1 MSPLMAVSER
11 DVNLNS
17 QNGRARDIE
26 SRRSDH
32 ILKIWHDN
40 EPPRGIPL
48 IVQLV
53 DALHSLIRQISAE
66 SAVNPTNHQRIL
78 TTARNKALVSGA
90 RPSEERHFVTVAL
103 AGVANLTPHRQ
114 ADLCSLAAR
123 GSPDHLL
130 PQRIESGSTGEI
142 VRPSKIRYPVIVVE
156 RANGIFSRQ
165 AGIKGSLLL
174 KVSDLTHDQGPFVFV
189 LQGEVRAVV
198 DAKGRWKV
206 VVEHPSR
213 HLKRRV
219 DLIHDLRAPF
229 DAGRRSEER
238 SIVHS
243 DVGDL
248 GVEAA
253 VDVMPQDRYGGKL
266 IVWSEASG

>member
-1 MSPLMAVSER
+1 M
-11 DVNLNS
+11 
-17 QNGRARDIE
+17 
-26 SRRSDH
+26 
-32 ILKIWHDN
+32 
-40 EPPRGIPL
+40 PL
-48 IVQLV
+48 IVQLE
-53 DALHSLIRQISAE
+53 DPLRALTLQVSAE
-66 SAVNPTNHQRIL
+66 ATVNPTNNQRIL
-78 TTARNKALVSGA
+78 TTARDQSLVSGA
-90 RPSEERHFVTVAL
+90 HPREERHDVTIAL
-103 AGVANLTPHRQ
+103 AGVAKFAPHGQ
-114 ADLCSLAAR
+114 ADLCSLAAT

-165 AGIKGSLLL
+165 AGIKGPLLL

-213 HLKRRV
+213 HLQGRV
-219 DLIHDLRAPF
+219 DLIHDLKAPF

-238 SIVHS
+238 WIVHS